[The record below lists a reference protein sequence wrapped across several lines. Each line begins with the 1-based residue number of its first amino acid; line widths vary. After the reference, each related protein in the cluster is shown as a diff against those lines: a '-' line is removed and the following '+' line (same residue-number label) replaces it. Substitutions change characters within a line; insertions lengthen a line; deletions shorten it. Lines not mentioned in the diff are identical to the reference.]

1 MTSPLHVPRTRR
13 AGRPPGDGRI
23 VRGPGR
29 VRHRQHRSDDPA
41 GRPRGFSAHPG
52 VYSSASSASS
62 IGLTGEFVLD
72 GAGDI
77 NHAGLRLITCGGSF
91 DRQARGYVDNLIVFA
106 ELVGAVP
113 V

>member
-52 VYSSASSASS
+52 VYNSASS
-62 IGLTGEFVLD
+62 IGLTGELVLD

-91 DRQARGYVDNLIVFA
+91 DRQARGYVDNLVVLA